1 MKIYKEQ
8 IDLRSHGV
16 TPTFINITPQ
26 VKEAIAKSGIQSGIV
41 TIISPHT
48 TCSVFF
54 EEFVHDTTEDGTE
67 FLQVD
72 LNAALAK
79 IIPDQT
85 EIPPAGPY
93 MYPGPEHYADVASWP
108 T

>member
-16 TPTFINITPQ
+16 TPTFINITPE
-26 VKEAIAKSGIQSGIV
+26 VKQAIANSGIQSGIV

-54 EEFVHDTTEDGTE
+54 EEFVHDLTEDGTE
-67 FLQVD
+67 FLQMD
-72 LNAALAK
+72 LNDMERELK
-79 IIPDQT
+79 LK
-85 EIPPAGPY
+85 
-93 MYPGPEHYADVASWP
+93 
-108 T
+108 

>member
-1 MKIYKEQ
+1 MAIYKEQ
-8 IDLRSHGV
+8 INLKSHGT

-26 VKEAIAKSGIQSGIV
+26 VKEAIANSGIQSGIV

-54 EEFVHDTTEDGTE
+54 EEYVHDFTEAGDE

-72 LNAALAK
+72 LNKARRQDC
-79 IIPDQT
+79 PSECRRTSQ
-85 EIPPAGPY
+85 GY
-93 MYPGPEHYADVASWP
+93 SSWQQRY
-108 T
+108 TRS